1 MNRHYYR
8 SESPFELESGE
19 SLKQIEICYHTTDNI
34 SRGREVIWICHALT
48 ANSNPEEWWPDLV
61 GKGKLFD
68 TDKYTIICANMLG
81 SCYGSTGPT
90 SCDESG
96 RQYLLTFP
104 EITVR
109 DIVRS
114 QNLLREYLGIEKIDL
129 IVGGSIGGFQAIE
142 WSIMYPEI
150 IRHMVLLAC
159 NAQVSPWGTAF
170 NESQRMALFSDSS
183 FEKQESQEGGAKGLE
198 AARSIA
204 LLSYRSFRGYGI
216 TQSECD
222 ENKIFA
228 ERACSYQ
235 RYQGKKLR
243 DRFDAYSYYYLTK
256 SIDSHNSGRGRGGVA
271 AALST
276 VSAKTL
282 IIGID
287 SDVLFPV
294 EEQKFLAENIR
305 EGMLEVIRSD
315 FGHDGFLLEWQSI
328 ENRIKKHIKFLN

>member
-1 MNRHYYR
+1 MNRHYYK
-8 SESPFELESGE
+8 SESPFELECGD
-19 SLKQIEICYHTTDNI
+19 SLKQIDICYHSTDNYKA
-34 SRGREVIWICHALT
+34 GREVIWICHALT

-68 TDKYTIICANMLG
+68 TDKYTVICANMLG
-81 SCYGSTGPT
+81 SCYGSTGP
-90 SCDESG
+90 SSYDENG
-96 RQYLLTFP
+96 KQFLLSFP
-104 EITVR
+104 GITVR

-142 WSIMYPEI
+142 WSIMYPEKVEN
-150 IRHMVLLAC
+150 MVLLAC
-159 NAQVSPWGTAF
+159 NARVSPWGTAF
-170 NESQRMALFSDSS
+170 NESQRLALFSDNS
-183 FEKQESQEGGAKGLE
+183 FEKQQNLDGGAKGLE

-216 TQSECD
+216 TQNESD
-222 ENKIFA
+222 EDKLFA
-228 ERACSYQ
+228 DRACSYQ

-243 DRFDAYSYYYLTK
+243 DRFDAYSYYCLTK
-256 SIDSHNSGRGRGGVA
+256 SIDSHNAGRGRGGVCN
-271 AALST
+271 ALST
-276 VSAKTL
+276 ISANTL

-294 EEQKFLAENIR
+294 EEQKLLADNIKN
-305 EGMLEVIRSD
+305 GTLEIISSD

-328 ENRIKKHIKFLN
+328 ENKIKNHIKFLN